1 MTMEDNKR
9 RRRQQ
14 LTRLKATPG
23 APPAPPW
30 RLLGSR
36 GHPQPRPLLHAALD
50 PVGQPLDPYPMRPP
64 PHVCR
69 SAWSPPPLLAAAL
82 VGSHGHPQPRPLLHA
97 ALDPVGQPLDPYP
110 MRPPPHVCLVTA
122 ASSRRRLGSFG

>member
-30 RLLGSR
+30 RLPGSR
-36 GHPQPRPLLHAALD
+36 GHPQPRPLLHTALD

-69 SAWSPPPLLAAAL
+69 SAWSPPPLLVAAL
-82 VGSHGHPQPRPLLHA
+82 VPSTRVLRERERGARERDENEEWQT
-97 ALDPVGQPLDPYP
+97 V
-110 MRPPPHVCLVTA
+110 V
-122 ASSRRRLGSFG
+122 SFVELKWT